1 MGDFSALHFY
11 DDCATDADILQ
22 LSPIEQ
28 EFKLLVEEKEL
39 QKVYKDKYSPGNSNY
54 ANMGKDD
61 YYAVKGYRPY
71 KVKIVKIEPGLAT
84 KADTRTVTYAVDN
97 SSGDLEPKIYQ
108 NVVFCGTDVQKA
120 VVVPFSAVGDNLTAV
135 LVLNKD
141 GVIEKR
147 QVKVGPTYE
156 GDDVKVG
163 SKAAVLEGLQENDLV
178 LYDFDADL
186 AGKKNVELTVR
197 EW

>member
-1 MGDFSALHFY
+1 MMVGDFSTLYFY
-11 DDCATDADILQ
+11 DDNATDEDILQ
-22 LSPIEQ
+22 LSPVNQ
-28 EFKLLVEEKEL
+28 EFKLLLGDKEL

-84 KADTRTVTYAVDN
+84 KADTRTITYAVDN

-108 NVVFCGTDVQKA
+108 NVVFCGTEVKKA

-135 LVLNKD
+135 MVLFND
-141 GVIEKR
+141 AIIGIVKR
-147 QVKVGPTYE
+147 ETHI
-156 GDDVKVG
+156 DWCII
-163 SKAAVLEGLQENDLV
+163 SLI
-178 LYDFDADL
+178 
-186 AGKKNVELTVR
+186 
-197 EW
+197 